1 MRAREDLK
9 SLATKSKMNYRT
21 RSENQPH
28 LLILRTPKTQRYMAK
43 LAEYISILKECCLE
57 QTNKQTSLNN
67 SSSLFFTS
75 SVAPE

>member
-9 SLATKSKMNYRT
+9 LLATKSKMNYRT

-43 LAEYISILKECCLE
+43 LAEYISILKECCL
-57 QTNKQTSLNN
+57 QQ
-67 SSSLFFTS
+67 
-75 SVAPE
+75 